1 MDLHETWME
10 DVPRHRADPITFW
23 CGFVKGRI
31 QASCMDPWL
40 VSMSD
45 HKRGQLG
52 LGGVMHLT
60 ECHCY

>member
-1 MDLHETWME
+1 MYL
-10 DVPRHRADPITFW
+10 R
-23 CGFVKGRI
+23 
-31 QASCMDPWL
+31 ASCMDPRL